1 MNWYK
6 ISIKER
12 IPGGRAEGIP
22 VSYFNKK
29 DLEQGKD
36 IEKEHT
42 TNTGIA
48 EEISRDH
55 LYEFKNYYKELK
67 KMEEKLKKDKK

>member
-6 ISIKER
+6 TSKER
-12 IPGGRAEGIP
+12 IPGGRADGIP
-22 VSYFNKK
+22 ISYFNKK
-29 DLEQGKD
+29 DLEQGKN

-42 TNTGIA
+42 SDPEIA
-48 EEISRDH
+48 KEISKDH

-67 KMEEKLKKDKK
+67 KMEEKLKKEKE